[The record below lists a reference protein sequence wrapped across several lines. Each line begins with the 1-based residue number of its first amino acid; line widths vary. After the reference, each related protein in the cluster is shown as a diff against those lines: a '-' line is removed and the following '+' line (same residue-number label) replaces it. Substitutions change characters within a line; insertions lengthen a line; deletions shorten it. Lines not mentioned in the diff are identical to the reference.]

1 VTIITLSINEGGII
15 TAF

>member
-1 VTIITLSINEGGII
+1 MIITLSINEGGII